1 MHGFNQGF
9 TVIENLI
16 KEDLP
21 DLLLVQEH
29 WLTPGNLY
37 KFEKFFPE
45 YFFFGCSAMD
55 NQPTYEVDSGIL
67 RGRPFGGVATL
78 IHTRSSADADNRL
91 DAFSGQSRSTNMVPF
106 HM

>member
-9 TVIENLI
+9 AVIEHLI

-21 DLLLVQEH
+21 DLFLVQEH
-29 WLTPGNLY
+29 WLTTENLY

-45 YFFFGCSAMD
+45 YFFFGCSAMN
-55 NQPTYEVDSGIL
+55 NQVDSGIL

-78 IHTRSSADADNRL
+78 IHKRLRSV
-91 DAFSGQSRSTNMVPF
+91 T
-106 HM
+106 